1 MAVPEDLAAFY
12 SVAFGDAE
20 HCTVQGVAQV
30 PGIFEVASEV
40 LLGEALVVAP
50 TLRLQATVV
59 AADGGLCTVRG
70 QSYRIRNV
78 RLLPPDGR
86 EKLLVLARAGG

>member
-1 MAVPEDLAAFY
+1 MPEDLAAFY
-12 SVAFGDAE
+12 DVRFGEAE

-40 LLGEALVVAP
+40 LLGDSLVIAP
-50 TLRLQATVV
+50 SLRLQATVA
-59 AADGGLCTVRG
+59 AADGGQCQVRG
-70 QSYRIRNV
+70 QVYTIRNV

-86 EKLLVLARAGG
+86 EQLLILARGA